1 MSRFQL
7 SLFFILL
14 ILSSCG
20 HNLRGLSQ
28 IKERERSAGVLM
40 HITSLPSNYGI
51 GTLGIEAYKFAD
63 FLVRAKQKNWQMLPL
78 GPTGYGDSPY
88 QSTSSYAGNPY
99 MIDLDTLIAE
109 KLLTKEEVTSVF
121 WGDNEKKVDFGNMFV
136 KRYPVLEKAYKR
148 FKPNSDY
155 DAFIR
160 NNKEWLDDYAL
171 FMSVKEKFGY
181 GQWTEWPEDI
191 KLRKK
196 AAIDKYTKELKNKI
210 NFHKFIQFK
219 FYEQFDKLK
228 KYCHQKGL
236 KLIGDVPIYVPLD
249 SSDVWANPSI
259 FQLDAK
265 LTPLAVAGVPPD
277 AFTADGQLWGNPLY
291 DWDKMAK
298 DNYKWFINRLRATGK
313 LFDVIR
319 IDHFRGLESYWSVPY
334 GDKTAKNGHW
344 VKGPDMG
351 LIKAIH
357 KDLPNLEFIAEDLG
371 YLTPEVLA
379 LREGS
384 GFPGMKV
391 LEFAFDT
398 REKSDYLP
406 HTYIRNTVCYA
417 GTHDNEVLVQ
427 WEKDIPPEDRSL
439 AERYLGLP
447 GGADLRYPILRA
459 GMASVSYLF
468 VAQLQDYLGLG
479 GDSRM
484 NRPGIMDGKNWLWRA
499 THEQISDKLADDI
512 AYLTHL
518 YARSEN

>member
-1 MSRFQL
+1 
-7 SLFFILL
+7 
-14 ILSSCG
+14 
-20 HNLRGLSQ
+20 
-28 IKERERSAGVLM
+28 M

-51 GTLGIEAYKFAD
+51 GTLGKEAYKFAD
-63 FLVRAKQKNWQMLPL
+63 FLVKAKQKNWQMLPL

-99 MIDLDTLIAE
+99 MIDLDVLIEE
-109 KLLTKEEVTSVF
+109 KLLKEDEVKKVN
-121 WGDNEKKVDFGNMFV
+121 WGRDLSHVDFGNMWE
-136 KRYPVLEKAYKR
+136 KRFPVLEKAYKR
-148 FKPNSDY
+148 FKPNKEY
-155 DAFIR
+155 EAFCKK
-160 NNKEWLDDYAL
+160 NKDWLDDFSL
-171 FMSVKEKFGY
+171 FMSVKEKFKN
-181 GQWTEWPEDI
+181 GQWTEWPQDI
-191 KLRKK
+191 KLRQK
-196 AAIDKYTKELKNKI
+196 AAMDKYTKELADKI

-228 KYCHQKGL
+228 DYCHNKGL

-259 FQLDAK
+259 FQLDKK

-291 DWDKMAK
+291 DWNKMAK
-298 DNYKWFINRLRATGK
+298 DNYKWFINRLRATGN

-334 GDKTAKNGHW
+334 GDKTARNGKW

-357 KDLPNLEFIAEDLG
+357 RDLPNLEFIAEDLG

-406 HTYIRNTVCYA
+406 HTYVTNTVCYA
-417 GTHDNEVLVQ
+417 GTHDNEVLMKWQ
-427 WEKDIPPEDRSL
+427 QDIPPEDRDL
-439 AERYLGLP
+439 AERYLGLAK
-447 GGADLRYPILRA
+447 GADLRMPILRA

-468 VAQLQDYLGLG
+468 VAQLQDYLGLDG
-479 GDSRM
+479 SSRM

-499 THEQISDKLADDI
+499 TSEQINDKLANEI
-512 AYLTHL
+512 AYLTKL
-518 YARSEN
+518 YAR

>member
-1 MSRFQL
+1 MSRIQI
-7 SLFFILL
+7 ILL
-14 ILSSCG
+14 FISLISISISA
-20 HNLRGLSQ
+20 NLRGLAATTT
-28 IKERERSAGVLM
+28 RPRSAGVLM

-51 GTLGIEAYKFAD
+51 GTLGEEAYKFAD
-63 FLVRAKQKNWQMLPL
+63 FLVKAKQKNWQMLPL

-99 MIDLDTLIAE
+99 MIDLDVLIKE
-109 KLLTKEEVTSVF
+109 KLLLENEVKTVF
-121 WGDNEKKVDFGNMFV
+121 WGNDETKVDFGNMFS
-136 KRYPVLEKAYKR
+136 KRYAVLEKAFKR
-148 FKPNSDY
+148 FKPNAAY
-155 DAFIR
+155 
-160 NNKEWLDDYAL
+160 NKFVEKNKNWLDDFAL
-171 FMSVKEKFGY
+171 FMSVKEKFGF

-191 KLRKK
+191 KLRKPT
-196 AAIDKYTKELKNKI
+196 ALEKYKKELANKI
-210 NFHKFIQFK
+210 NFHKFIQYK

-228 KYCHQKGL
+228 EYCHKKNL

-259 FQLDAK
+259 FQLDSK

-291 DWDKMAK
+291 DWEKMAK
-298 DNYKWFINRLRATGK
+298 DNYKWFINRLRATGN

-334 GDKTAKNGHW
+334 GDTTARNGKW

-357 KDLPNLEFIAEDLG
+357 KELPDVEFIAEDLG

-406 HTYIRNTVCYA
+406 HTYVPNTVCYA
-417 GTHDNEVLVQ
+417 GTHDNEVLVKWQ
-427 WEKDIPPEDRSL
+427 RDIPQEDRDL
-439 AERYLGLP
+439 AESYLGLP
-447 GGADLRYPILRA
+447 RDADLRYPILRA
-459 GMASVSYLF
+459 GMGSVSYLF

-479 GDSRM
+479 GESRM

-499 THEQISDKLADDI
+499 THEQINDKLAKEI
-512 AYLTHL
+512 AYLTTL
-518 YARSEN
+518 YAR

>member
-1 MSRFQL
+1 MAKIHSLLFIILISL
-7 SLFFILL
+7 SNC
-14 ILSSCG
+14 S
-20 HNLRGLSQ
+20 NLRGLATAKS
-28 IKERERSAGVLM
+28 RPRSAGVLM

-63 FLVRAKQKNWQMLPL
+63 FLVKAKQKNWQMLPL

-99 MIDLDTLIAE
+99 MIDLDVLIAE
-109 KLLTKEEVTSVF
+109 KLLKEDEVKTVF
-121 WGDNEKKVDFGNMFV
+121 WGNDETKVDFGNMWT
-136 KRYPVLEKAYKR
+136 KRYVVLEKAFKR
-148 FKPNSDY
+148 FSPKPDY
-155 DAFIR
+155 ETFVKK
-160 NNKEWLDDYAL
+160 NKDWLEDFAL
-171 FMSVKEKFGY
+171 FMSVKEKFGF

-191 KLRKK
+191 KLRKPE
-196 AAIDKYTKELKNKI
+196 AMEKYAKELSDKI
-210 NFHKFIQFK
+210 NFHKFIQYK
-219 FYEQFDKLK
+219 FFQQFDKLK
-228 KYCHQKGL
+228 NYCHEKGL

-249 SSDVWANPSI
+249 SSDVWANPEI
-259 FQLDAK
+259 FQLDSK

-291 DWDKMAK
+291 DWEKMAK

-334 GDKTAKNGHW
+334 GDKTARNGKW

-357 KDLPNLEFIAEDLG
+357 RDLADLEFIAEDLG

-406 HTYIRNTVCYA
+406 HTYVPNTVCYA

-427 WEKDIPPEDRSL
+427 WEKDIPPQDRNL

-447 GGADLRYPILRA
+447 MGADLRYPILRA

-479 GDSRM
+479 GESRM

-499 THEQISDKLADDI
+499 KHDQINDRLAEDI
-512 AYLTHL
+512 AYLTNL
-518 YARSEN
+518 YARCD

>member
-1 MSRFQL
+1 
-7 SLFFILL
+7 
-14 ILSSCG
+14 
-20 HNLRGLSQ
+20 
-28 IKERERSAGVLM
+28 M

-51 GTLGIEAYKFAD
+51 GTLGKEAYKFAD
-63 FLVRAKQKNWQMLPL
+63 FLVKAKQKNWQMLPL

-99 MIDLDTLIAE
+99 MIDLDVLIEE
-109 KLLTKEEVTSVF
+109 KLLKEDEVKKVN
-121 WGDNEKKVDFGNMFV
+121 WGSDLSHVDFGNMWE
-136 KRYPVLEKAYKR
+136 KRFPVLEKAYKR
-148 FKPNSDY
+148 FKPNKEY
-155 DAFIR
+155 EAFCKK
-160 NNKEWLDDYAL
+160 NKDWLDDFSL
-171 FMSVKEKFGY
+171 FMSVKEKFKN
-181 GQWTEWPEDI
+181 GQWTEWPQDI
-191 KLRKK
+191 KLRQK
-196 AAIDKYTKELKNKI
+196 AAMDKYTKELADKI

-228 KYCHQKGL
+228 DYCHNKGL

-259 FQLDAK
+259 FQLDKK

-291 DWDKMAK
+291 DWNKMAK
-298 DNYKWFINRLRATGK
+298 DNYKWFINRLRATGN

-334 GDKTAKNGHW
+334 GDKTARNGKW

-357 KDLPNLEFIAEDLG
+357 RDLPNLEFIAEDLG

-406 HTYIRNTVCYA
+406 HTYVTNTVCYA
-417 GTHDNEVLVQ
+417 GTHDNEVLMKWQ
-427 WEKDIPPEDRSL
+427 QDIPPEDRDL
-439 AERYLGLP
+439 AERYLGLAK
-447 GGADLRYPILRA
+447 GADLRMPILRA

-468 VAQLQDYLGLG
+468 VAQLQDYLGLDG
-479 GDSRM
+479 SSRM

-499 THEQISDKLADDI
+499 TSEQINDKLANEI
-512 AYLTHL
+512 AYLTKL
-518 YARSEN
+518 YAR

>member
-1 MSRFQL
+1 MSKIQIC
-7 SLFFILL
+7 ILL
-14 ILSSCG
+14 ISLISLSLCT
-20 HNLRGLSQ
+20 NLRGLS
-28 IKERERSAGVLM
+28 ETTSRPRSAGVLM

-63 FLVRAKQKNWQMLPL
+63 FLVKAKQKNWQMLPL

-99 MIDLDTLIAE
+99 MIDLDVLIEE
-109 KLLTKEEVTSVF
+109 KLLKEDEVKNVF
-121 WGDNEKKVDFGNMFV
+121 WGNNENKVDFGNMWNQRF
-136 KRYPVLEKAYKR
+136 PVLEKAYKR
-148 FKPNSDY
+148 FKPNAAY
-155 DAFIR
+155 NTFI
-160 NNKEWLDDYAL
+160 NKNKEWLDDFCL
-171 FMSVKEKFGY
+171 FMSLKGKFGN

-191 KLRKK
+191 KLRKP
-196 AAIDKYTKELKNKI
+196 AAMDKYRKELVEKI

-228 KYCHQKGL
+228 EYCHKKGL

-249 SSDVWANPSI
+249 SCDVWANPGI
-259 FQLDAK
+259 FQLDDE

-298 DNYKWFINRLRATGK
+298 DDYKWFINRLRATGK

-334 GDKTAKNGHW
+334 GDTTARNGHW
-344 VKGPDMG
+344 IKGPDMG

-357 KDLPNLEFIAEDLG
+357 RDLSDLEFIAEDLG

-406 HTYIRNTVCYA
+406 HTYVTNTVCYA
-417 GTHDNEVLVQ
+417 GTHDNEVLVKWQ
-427 WEKDIPPEDRSL
+427 RDIPQEDRDL
-439 AERYLGLP
+439 AESYLGLP
-447 GGADLRYPILRA
+447 KDADLRYPILRA

-479 GDSRM
+479 GESRM

-499 THEQISDKLADDI
+499 THDQINDKLAKEI
-512 AYLTHL
+512 AYLTKL
-518 YARSEN
+518 YAR

>member
-1 MSRFQL
+1 
-7 SLFFILL
+7 
-14 ILSSCG
+14 
-20 HNLRGLSQ
+20 
-28 IKERERSAGVLM
+28 M

-51 GTLGIEAYKFAD
+51 GTLGKEAYKFAD
-63 FLVRAKQKNWQMLPL
+63 FLVKAKQKNWQMLPL

-99 MIDLDTLIAE
+99 MIDLDVLIEE
-109 KLLTKEEVTSVF
+109 KLLKEDEVKKVN
-121 WGDNEKKVDFGNMFV
+121 WGSDLSHVDFGNMWE
-136 KRYPVLEKAYKR
+136 KRFPVLEKAYKR
-148 FKPNSDY
+148 FKPNKEY
-155 DAFIR
+155 EAFCKK
-160 NNKEWLDDYAL
+160 NKDWLDDFSL
-171 FMSVKEKFGY
+171 FMSVKEKFKN
-181 GQWTEWPEDI
+181 GQWTEWPQDI
-191 KLRKK
+191 KLRQK
-196 AAIDKYTKELKNKI
+196 AAMDKYTKELADKI

-228 KYCHQKGL
+228 DYCHNKGL

-259 FQLDAK
+259 FQLDKK

-291 DWDKMAK
+291 DWNKMAK
-298 DNYKWFINRLRATGK
+298 DNYKWFINRLRATGN

-334 GDKTAKNGHW
+334 GDKTARNGKW

-357 KDLPNLEFIAEDLG
+357 RDLPNLEFIAEDLG

-406 HTYIRNTVCYA
+406 HTYVTNTVCYA
-417 GTHDNEVLVQ
+417 GTHDNEVLMKWQ
-427 WEKDIPPEDRSL
+427 QDIPPEDRDL
-439 AERYLGLP
+439 AERYLGLAK
-447 GGADLRYPILRA
+447 GADLRMPILRA

-468 VAQLQDYLGLG
+468 VAQLQDYLGL
-479 GDSRM
+479 
-484 NRPGIMDGKNWLWRA
+484 DG
-499 THEQISDKLADDI
+499 SSSS
-512 AYLTHL
+512 Y
-518 YARSEN
+518 

>member
-1 MSRFQL
+1 MRAG
-7 SLFFILL
+7 LFLILL
-14 ILSSCG
+14 VLTSCG

-28 IKERERSAGVLM
+28 IKERERSAGILM

-51 GTLGIEAYKFAD
+51 GTLGAEAYKFAD

-99 MIDLDTLIAE
+99 MIDLDILIEE

-121 WGDNEKKVDFGNMFV
+121 WGDDETKVNFGNMFV
-136 KRYPVLEKAYKR
+136 KRYPVLEKAFGR
-148 FKPNSDY
+148 FKPGADY
-155 DAFIR
+155 KTFVS
-160 NNKEWLDDYAL
+160 NNKDWLEDYAL
-171 FMSVKEKFGY
+171 FMSLKEKFGF

-191 KLRKK
+191 KLREPK
-196 AAIDKYTKELKNKI
+196 AVAKYTKELVKKI
-210 NFHKFIQFK
+210 DFHKFIQFK

-228 KYCHQKGL
+228 NYCHNKGL

-291 DWDKMAK
+291 DWDKMGK
-298 DNYKWFINRLRATGK
+298 NNYKWFINRLRATGK

-379 LREGS
+379 LKRRKWI
-384 GFPGMKV
+384 PW
-391 LEFAFDT
+391 
-398 REKSDYLP
+398 
-406 HTYIRNTVCYA
+406 
-417 GTHDNEVLVQ
+417 NESFR
-427 WEKDIPPEDRSL
+427 IC
-439 AERYLGLP
+439 
-447 GGADLRYPILRA
+447 
-459 GMASVSYLF
+459 F
-468 VAQLQDYLGLG
+468 
-479 GDSRM
+479 
-484 NRPGIMDGKNWLWRA
+484 
-499 THEQISDKLADDI
+499 
-512 AYLTHL
+512 
-518 YARSEN
+518 